1 MSLPEQ
7 AWSAYA
13 ANITMLE
20 GINSQV
26 RSLALYA
33 LAQLRAPAFSA
44 MDEIYLP

>member
-20 GINSQV
+20 WVNSQV
-26 RSLALYA
+26 RALALYV
-33 LAQLRAPAFSA
+33 LAQSSAPALSL